1 MIPSG
6 FRRFSIP
13 QGRAPLLALL
23 AGVSMF
29 ACLTGSPAMAQDN
42 KVVAKIDGIEIT
54 EQEIALAGEDLGERI
69 AQVPAAQRREY
80 LIGYLSDLK
89 IGARAAERAKIAE
102 LPEFTLRMNYFR
114 QKVLMDEFISRQSR
128 AAAST
133 EAARKLYDDT
143 MKTMKPEE
151 EVRAR
156 HILVEKE
163 DEAKAALARVRQGED
178 FTKVAAELSRD
189 PGSGKE
195 GGDLGYF
202 TQDRMVP
209 QFGAVAF
216 QLKAG
221 DVSEPVQTQFGWHVI
236 NLQETRTAEPPK
248 FEDAKPQLTALVQRQ
263 KLGQEMSKLRDGAM
277 VDLNEAVVKVSPKT
291 DEAAAPAKTDA
302 DKKDEDKKD
311 KK

>member
-114 QKVLMDEFISRQSR
+114 QKVLMDEYISRQSR

-178 FTKVAAELSRD
+178 FAKVAAELSRD

-236 NLQETRTAEPPK
+236 KVEDKRSKPLPK
-248 FEDAKPQLTALVQRQ
+248 FEEVKGEIETYLVRKAQQDIVMGLRGDLKLERLDQPKP
-263 KLGQEMSKLRDGAM
+263 
-277 VDLNEAVVKVSPKT
+277 
-291 DEAAAPAKTDA
+291 
-302 DKKDEDKKD
+302 
-311 KK
+311 

>member
-1 MIPSG
+1 MIRSG

-23 AGVSMF
+23 AGVAIS
-29 ACLTGSPAMAQDN
+29 ACLGGSPATAQDN
-42 KVVAKIDGIEIT
+42 KVVARIDGIEIT
-54 EQEIALAGEDLGERI
+54 EQEIVLAGEDLGERI
-69 AQVPAAQRREY
+69 TQVPAPQRREY
-80 LIGYLSDLK
+80 LIGYLADLK

-102 LPEFTLRMNYFR
+102 SPEFNLRMAYFR
-114 QKVLMDEFISRQSR
+114 QKVLMDEFISRQSK

-133 EAARKLYDDT
+133 EAARKLFDDT

-163 DEAKAALARVRQGED
+163 DEAKAALARVRKGED
-178 FTKVAAELSRD
+178 FAKVAAELSRD

-209 QFGAVAF
+209 QFGTVAF

-221 DVSEPVQTQFGWHVI
+221 EVSEPVQTQFGWHVI
-236 NLQETRTAEPPK
+236 KVEDKRSKPLPK
-248 FEDAKPQLTALVQRQ
+248 FEDVQGEIETYLVRKAQQDIVMGLRGDLKLERLDQPKP
-263 KLGQEMSKLRDGAM
+263 
-277 VDLNEAVVKVSPKT
+277 
-291 DEAAAPAKTDA
+291 
-302 DKKDEDKKD
+302 
-311 KK
+311 

>member
-163 DEAKAALARVRQGED
+163 DEAKAVLARVRQGED
-178 FTKVAAELSRD
+178 FAKVAAELSRD

-236 NLQETRTAEPPK
+236 KVEDKRSKPLPK
-248 FEDAKPQLTALVQRQ
+248 FEEVKGEIETYLVRKAQQDIVMGLRGDLKLERLDQPKP
-263 KLGQEMSKLRDGAM
+263 
-277 VDLNEAVVKVSPKT
+277 
-291 DEAAAPAKTDA
+291 
-302 DKKDEDKKD
+302 
-311 KK
+311 

>member
-6 FRRFSIP
+6 FRRFSSP

-80 LIGYLSDLK
+80 LLGYLSDLK

-114 QKVLMDEFISRQSR
+114 QKVLMDEFISRQSK

-163 DEAKAALARVRQGED
+163 DEAKAALARVRKGED
-178 FTKVAAELSRD
+178 FAKVAAELSRD

-236 NLQETRTAEPPK
+236 KVEDKRSKPLPK
-248 FEDAKPQLTALVQRQ
+248 FEDVKGEIETYLVRKAQQDIVMGLRGDLKLERLYQPKP
-263 KLGQEMSKLRDGAM
+263 
-277 VDLNEAVVKVSPKT
+277 
-291 DEAAAPAKTDA
+291 
-302 DKKDEDKKD
+302 
-311 KK
+311 

>member
-23 AGVSMF
+23 AGVAMF

-80 LIGYLSDLK
+80 LLGYLSDLK

-114 QKVLMDEFISRQSR
+114 QKVLMDEYISRQSK

-163 DEAKAALARVRQGED
+163 DEAKAALDRVRKGED
-178 FTKVAAELSRD
+178 FAKVAAELSRD

-236 NLQETRTAEPPK
+236 KVEDKRSKPLPT
-248 FEDAKPQLTALVQRQ
+248 FEDVKGEIETYLVRKAQQDIVMGLRGDLKLERLDQPKP
-263 KLGQEMSKLRDGAM
+263 
-277 VDLNEAVVKVSPKT
+277 
-291 DEAAAPAKTDA
+291 
-302 DKKDEDKKD
+302 
-311 KK
+311 

>member
-1 MIPSG
+1 MTHSG

-23 AGVSMF
+23 AGVAMF

-42 KVVAKIDGIEIT
+42 KAVAKIDGIEIT

-80 LIGYLSDLK
+80 LLGYLSDLK

-114 QKVLMDEFISRQSR
+114 QKVLMDEYISRQSK

-163 DEAKAALARVRQGED
+163 DEAKAALARVRKGED
-178 FTKVAAELSRD
+178 FAKVAAELSRD

-236 NLQETRTAEPPK
+236 KVEDKRSKPLPK
-248 FEDAKPQLTALVQRQ
+248 FEDVKGEIETYLVRKAQQDIVMGLRGDLKLERLDQPKP
-263 KLGQEMSKLRDGAM
+263 
-277 VDLNEAVVKVSPKT
+277 
-291 DEAAAPAKTDA
+291 
-302 DKKDEDKKD
+302 
-311 KK
+311 

>member
-1 MIPSG
+1 MTQSG

-23 AGVSMF
+23 AGVAMF

-80 LIGYLSDLK
+80 LLGYLSDLK

-114 QKVLMDEFISRQSR
+114 QKVLMDEYISRQSK

-163 DEAKAALARVRQGED
+163 DEAKAALARVRKGED
-178 FTKVAAELSRD
+178 FAKVAAELSRD

-209 QFGAVAF
+209 QFGAAAF

-236 NLQETRTAEPPK
+236 KVEDKRSKPLPT
-248 FEDAKPQLTALVQRQ
+248 FEDVKGEIETYLVRKAQQDIVMGLRGDLKLERLDQPKP
-263 KLGQEMSKLRDGAM
+263 
-277 VDLNEAVVKVSPKT
+277 
-291 DEAAAPAKTDA
+291 
-302 DKKDEDKKD
+302 
-311 KK
+311 

>member
-1 MIPSG
+1 MLPSG

-89 IGARAAERAKIAE
+89 NGARAAERAKIAE

-178 FTKVAAELSRD
+178 FAKVAAELSRD

-236 NLQETRTAEPPK
+236 KVEDKRSKPLPK
-248 FEDAKPQLTALVQRQ
+248 FEDVQGEIETYLVRKAQQDIVMGLRGDLKLERLDQPKP
-263 KLGQEMSKLRDGAM
+263 
-277 VDLNEAVVKVSPKT
+277 
-291 DEAAAPAKTDA
+291 
-302 DKKDEDKKD
+302 
-311 KK
+311 

>member
-178 FTKVAAELSRD
+178 FAKVAAELSRD
-189 PGSGKE
+189 PGSGKD

-236 NLQETRTAEPPK
+236 KVEDKRSKPLPK
-248 FEDAKPQLTALVQRQ
+248 FEEVKGEIETYLVRKAQQDIVMGLRGDLKLERLDQPKP
-263 KLGQEMSKLRDGAM
+263 
-277 VDLNEAVVKVSPKT
+277 
-291 DEAAAPAKTDA
+291 
-302 DKKDEDKKD
+302 
-311 KK
+311 

>member
-29 ACLTGSPAMAQDN
+29 ACLTGSPAMAQEN

-178 FTKVAAELSRD
+178 FAKVAAELSRD

-236 NLQETRTAEPPK
+236 KVEDKRSKPLPK
-248 FEDAKPQLTALVQRQ
+248 FEEVKGEIETYLVRKAQQDIVMGLRGDLKLERLDQPKP
-263 KLGQEMSKLRDGAM
+263 
-277 VDLNEAVVKVSPKT
+277 
-291 DEAAAPAKTDA
+291 
-302 DKKDEDKKD
+302 
-311 KK
+311 

>member
-1 MIPSG
+1 MTQSG

-23 AGVSMF
+23 AGVAMF

-80 LIGYLSDLK
+80 LLGYLSDLK

-114 QKVLMDEFISRQSR
+114 QKVLMDEYISRQSK

-163 DEAKAALARVRQGED
+163 DEAKAALARVRKGED
-178 FTKVAAELSRD
+178 FAKVAAELSRD
-189 PGSGKE
+189 PGSGKD

-236 NLQETRTAEPPK
+236 KVEDKRSKPLPK
-248 FEDAKPQLTALVQRQ
+248 FEDVKGEIETYLVRKAQQDIVMGLRGDLKLERLDQPKP
-263 KLGQEMSKLRDGAM
+263 
-277 VDLNEAVVKVSPKT
+277 
-291 DEAAAPAKTDA
+291 
-302 DKKDEDKKD
+302 
-311 KK
+311 